1 MSTDDELLAA
11 WGLGDAAAGEALT
24 RRYYANVLRFFDIRA
39 TAQAEDLA
47 QKTFLTC
54 LEKRHNVRTLGSFRS
69 FLFGI
74 ARNHLLHHIRAAA
87 RRHESAEFEDFADE
101 QPSPSR
107 IVAMYDEQRLLLRAF
122 QTISV
127 DAQQALQLFY
137 WEQLQTSEIASA
149 LGIPVSTV
157 TTRIS
162 RARKSLLAAIEK
174 LSAVDHQ
181 RKSLLGDF
189 ERWLASFSG
198 LYVSGTSASGRE

>member
-1 MSTDDELLAA
+1 MKDQLFNGEWHHIAVVLKNEMNHAKVALVIDGKTDIQSDEWNICLPRRPAALLFEDRGVALA
-11 WGLGDAAAGEALT
+11 SVVKLTVDEEVVRRLEAVRRDVLGDG
-24 RRYYANVLRFFDIRA
+24 VL
-39 TAQAEDLA
+39 
-47 QKTFLTC
+47 
-54 LEKRHNVRTLGSFRS
+54 G
-69 FLFGI
+69 
-74 ARNHLLHHIRAAA
+74 LLQTPQ
-87 RRHESAEFEDFADE
+87 
-101 QPSPSR
+101 QP
-107 IVAMYDEQRLLLRAF
+107 A
-122 QTISV
+122 V

-174 LSAVDHQ
+174 LSAVDNQ

>member
-1 MSTDDELLAA
+1 MPTDDELLAA
-11 WGLGDAAAGEALT
+11 WGRGETLAGEALT
-24 RRYYANVLRFFDIRA
+24 RRHYANVLRFFDIRA
-39 TAQAEDLA
+39 TAQAEDLT

-54 LEKRHNVRTLGSFRS
+54 LEKRQNMRELGSFRS

-74 ARNHLLHHIRAAA
+74 ARNHLLHHIRGAA
-87 RRHESAEFEDFADE
+87 RRHESSEFDDFANE

-122 QTISV
+122 QTISL
-127 DAQQALQLFY
+127 DAQQVLQLFY

-149 LGIPVSTV
+149 LGIPISTV

-162 RARKSLLAAIEK
+162 RARKSLLAATEK
-174 LSAVDHQ
+174 LAAVEHQ

-189 ERWLASFSG
+189 DRWLASFSG
-198 LYVSGTSASGRE
+198 LYVSGVMPERH